1 MNHINLGDDYRNL
14 LLEKANWNKIGMS
27 MSDESGATA
36 LEEEASAEVA
46 ETEEETE
53 EEVVEENVE
62 TSHSCPVC
70 SSEISEAVEPGLF
83 LEHLEKVAELAEA
96 IEYLNENFDDASED
110 EVLLGA
116 LSHVFPKE
124 FEGVELAE
132 AEEE

>member
-46 ETEEETE
+46 ETEEE
-53 EEVVEENVE
+53 VVEEENVE
-62 TSHSCPVC
+62 TAHSCPVC
-70 SSEISEAVEPGLF
+70 SSEISEGVEPGLF

-96 IEYLNENFDDASED
+96 IEYLTENYEASED

-116 LSHVFPKE
+116 LSHVFPDE
-124 FEGVELAE
+124 FSGVELEEEE

>member
-27 MSDESGATA
+27 ISDESGVTA
-36 LEEEASAEVA
+36 LEEEASEEVA
-46 ETEEETE
+46 EA
-53 EEVVEENVE
+53 EEVFEENVE

-96 IEYLNENFDDASED
+96 IEYLNENYDDASED

-132 AEEE
+132 EEE